1 MSVGGHFGL
10 DDPDAARVELV
21 WLLIPGATALAD
33 RLRDLSPEIGG
44 LVAGQLWIEV
54 PRSHHLGRRGTARA
68 ILNETRR
75 KVTAE
80 LGVGHQ
86 ARLRDKV
93 WAEIR
98 LLDRFEAQAVLVEPP
113 AEDPYDEMLELLD
126 AALRDEA
133 LAGSDLWLLHE
144 LATEAT
150 AMAAPMRRGRCGLTS
165 GAVVERAARQRPEAP
180 RTPPATSRQGAPL
193 GLRELAGELPLPFDD
208 RDPALRPAG
217 AQRVGGVLAQSEP
230 DFDVEPV
237 HAIGAETLYGD
248 PSGWP
253 VSGCAPVPNG
263 CFMCSAVS
271 VAPASSPSTPTSPEP
286 TQGPC
291 VSPFAA

>member
-1 MSVGGHFGL
+1 M
-10 DDPDAARVELV
+10 
-21 WLLIPGATALAD
+21 
-33 RLRDLSPEIGG
+33 
-44 LVAGQLWIEV
+44 
-54 PRSHHLGRRGTARA
+54 
-68 ILNETRR
+68 TR
-75 KVTAE
+75 T

-86 ARLRDKV
+86 ARLRDRV

-98 LLDRFEAQAVLVEPP
+98 LLDRFEEQAFLVEPP

-126 AALRDEA
+126 AALHDEA

-165 GAVVERAARQRPEAP
+165 PAVVERAARQRPEAP
-180 RTPPATSRQGAPL
+180 APSGDESPRCSRGAFVT
-193 GLRELAGELPLPFDD
+193 AGELPLPSDD
-208 RDPALRPAG
+208 RDAPLRPPG

-253 VSGCAPVPNG
+253 VSGCAPVPNR

-271 VAPASSPSTPTSPEP
+271 VAPASSPSTPTSPGRP
-286 TQGPC
+286 RARASHP
-291 VSPFAA
+291 SPRSSRPGEWCPSPSSRAPPLGG